1 MDKKKLPNRYIMV
14 SPTKYKWL
22 KSLGC
27 DMGYFIPFTTLETM
41 PNGILKK
48 KDKHFRRGIK

>member
-48 KDKHFRRGIK
+48 KDKHFWIGIK